1 MATDFPTVCMSGCG
15 GTNAGSDRR
24 IAIRVKIAQLA
35 CSVGV
40 SPVNPASS
48 AMSRP
53 FSPDEDSLESDAVW
67 KLLDEASP
75 VVASP
80 RFADSVM
87 RAVRLDEATAP
98 WWKRFALPLSLGGLT
113 AATAAVALTVH
124 ALFFASPEIP
134 TQVAVVVPTEVSFAG
149 VQEAAD
155 SEVLVAAADHLDK
168 FSDTELVSLIGF

>member
-1 MATDFPTVCMSGCG
+1 M
-15 GTNAGSDRR
+15 N
-24 IAIRVKIAQLA
+24 
-35 CSVGV
+35 
-40 SPVNPASS
+40 
-48 AMSRP
+48 RP

-87 RAVRLDEATAP
+87 RAVRLDEAPAP

-124 ALFFASPEIP
+124 ALFFVAPE
-134 TQVAVVVPTEVSFAG
+134 VPTEVVDIPSVEVSFEG

-155 SEVLVAAADHLDK
+155 SEALVAAADHLDK
-168 FSDTELVSLIGF
+168 YSDTELVSMIGF

>member
-1 MATDFPTVCMSGCG
+1 MKRSF
-15 GTNAGSDRR
+15 
-24 IAIRVKIAQLA
+24 L
-35 CSVGV
+35 
-40 SPVNPASS
+40 
-48 AMSRP
+48 
-53 FSPDEDSLESDAVW
+53 PDEDSLESDAVW

-87 RAVRLDEATAP
+87 RAVRLEETPAP

-124 ALFFASPEIP
+124 ALFFTAPGIP
-134 TQVAVVVPTEVSFAG
+134 TQVVVVTPAEVSFAG

-155 SEVLVAAADHLDK
+155 SEALVAAADHLDK
-168 FSDTELVSLIGF
+168 FSDNELVSMIEF

>member
-1 MATDFPTVCMSGCG
+1 MAIDFPTVCTSGCG
-15 GTNAGSDRR
+15 VISAECDRR
-24 IAIRVKIAQLA
+24 IAIRVEIAQLA
-35 CSVGV
+35 RSNGV
-40 SPVNPASS
+40 SPVNPASPT
-48 AMSRP
+48 MQRP
-53 FSPDEDSLESDAVW
+53 FPKDEDSLESDAVW

-75 VVASP
+75 VVVSP

-87 RAVRLDEATAP
+87 RAVRLDEAPAP

-124 ALFFASPEIP
+124 ALFFVAPEVP
-134 TQVAVVVPTEVSFAG
+134 TQVAVVTPTEVSFAG

-155 SEVLVAAADHLDK
+155 SEALVAAADHLDK

>member
-1 MATDFPTVCMSGCG
+1 MNRAFY
-15 GTNAGSDRR
+15 
-24 IAIRVKIAQLA
+24 
-35 CSVGV
+35 
-40 SPVNPASS
+40 
-48 AMSRP
+48 AMNRP

-75 VVASP
+75 VVVSP

-87 RAVRLDEATAP
+87 RAVRLDEAPAP

-124 ALFFASPEIP
+124 ALFFVAPEVS
-134 TQVAVVVPTEVSFAG
+134 TQVAVVTQTEVSFAG

-155 SEVLVAAADHLDK
+155 SEALVAAADHLDK

>member
-1 MATDFPTVCMSGCG
+1 M
-15 GTNAGSDRR
+15 N
-24 IAIRVKIAQLA
+24 
-35 CSVGV
+35 
-40 SPVNPASS
+40 
-48 AMSRP
+48 RP

-87 RAVRLDEATAP
+87 RAVRLDEAPAP

-124 ALFFASPEIP
+124 ALFFVAPEVSPQIAYVP
-134 TQVAVVVPTEVSFAG
+134 PTEVSFEG

-155 SEVLVAAADHLDK
+155 SEALVAAADHLDK
-168 FSDTELVSLIGF
+168 YSDTELVSMIGF